1 MNVRQYHVPNTIE
14 EAFDLYRNEGK
25 TRLLAGGAWLKFTKH
40 PIDHLID
47 LKDLSLEGIEEKDGA
62 VEIGAM
68 TTLRDVETHSLT
80 SHPAGG
86 VLADTFREIMGPS
99 VRNVATLGGSV
110 MGRFGF
116 SDVIT
121 TLLSLNADVVFYKR
135 GRMSLETFLKK
146 RPFGKDIL
154 ISIIIPENTETGFFH
169 KTAVTHLDFA
179 TLNLCITKQSE
190 KPRIAI
196 GSRPQMAVLAKKTMA
211 YLEKQTNMDVSVIEE
226 AANRV
231 CEEVTFASDT
241 RASGE
246 YRKTLAYEYVLRGLK
261 EVYGL

>member
-1 MNVRQYHVPNTIE
+1 MNVRQYHVPSTIDK
-14 EAFDLYRNEGK
+14 AFDLYQNEGK

-47 LKDLSLEGIEEKDGA
+47 LKDLSLEGIEEKDSA
-62 VEIGAM
+62 LEIGAM

-80 SHPAGG
+80 CDLAGG
-86 VLADTFREIMGPS
+86 VMTDTLNKIMGPS
-99 VRNVATLGGSV
+99 VRNIATIGGSV

-121 TLLSLNADVVFYKR
+121 TLLSLNTDVVFYKR
-135 GRMSLETFLKK
+135 GKMSLETFLKK

-154 ISIIIPENTETGFFH
+154 TRIIIPENNETGYFH

-179 TLNLCITKQSE
+179 TLNLCITKQNG

-196 GSRPQMAVLAKKTMA
+196 GSRPQLAVLAKKSMT
-211 YLEKQTNMDVSVIEE
+211 YLENQTNIDMSVIEE

-231 CEEVTFASDT
+231 CKEVTFASDT

-246 YRKTLAYEYVLRGLK
+246 YRKTLAYEYVSRGLK